1 MNWNWRVAGYGMVF
15 LDVSV
20 GLLEGD
26 GRAFIYSFI
35 ATFMFA
41 ALGDLLLCCITLPL

>member
-1 MNWNWRVAGYGMVF
+1 MAWCFWMFQWGYWKVMGEH
-15 LDVSV
+15 L
-20 GLLEGD
+20 
-26 GRAFIYSFI
+26 FIYSFI